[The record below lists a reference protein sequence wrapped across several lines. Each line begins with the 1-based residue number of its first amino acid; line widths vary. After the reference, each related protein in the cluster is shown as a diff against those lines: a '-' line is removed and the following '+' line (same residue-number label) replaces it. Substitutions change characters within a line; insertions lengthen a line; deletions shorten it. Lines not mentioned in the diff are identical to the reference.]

1 MQKKK
6 LEINGNNFQ
15 TIEGFYAE
23 LNRLAMADEDWKLG
37 ASLDAFHDFLYGTYG
52 SINGFEQ
59 LEIIWLNSEK
69 SKNDLG
75 FETTLQYYQNK
86 LGQPQKFNSGVFQKK
101 IEDLHAG
108 IGKTYFEIL
117 LEIMSEH
124 ADIHLVLK

>member
-86 LGQPQKFNSGVFQKK
+86 LGQPQKFNSEFFQKK

-117 LEIMSEH
+117 LEIISEH